1 MDYFF
6 LFYLGIY
13 RKALGLGA
21 GLGAGQLSPW
31 GPEAWALI
39 GRRALW
45 NQDGSGGGSQQ
56 DKALGQQDILKAPW
70 EAVPH
75 NIGPKGREW
84 ASAFAVLRNL
94 F

>member
-1 MDYFF
+1 MSGLFF
-6 LFYLGIY
+6 PLLPGYIPESPRSG
-13 RKALGLGA
+13 G
-21 GLGAGQLSPW
+21 GAGQLSPW

-39 GRRALW
+39 GRRVLW
-45 NQDGSGGGSQQ
+45 NQDGAGGGSQH
-56 DKALGQQDILKAPW
+56 DKALGQRDILKAPW

-75 NIGPKGREW
+75 NIGPKGQEW